1 MIQETSVESYL
12 EISKHLGDKQE
23 EVLFA
28 IKQMVAGTDTE
39 IANYLGYSDINCV
52 RPRRFELVELGLVRE
67 VGKRICSIT
76 GKRAIVW
83 GLGGTSKEEKEDNCL
98 SSTEFNKLISNVYKC
113 NEFQKQKIKEVLK

>member
-12 EISKHLGDKQE
+12 EIIKNLGDKQE

-39 IANYLGYSDINCV
+39 IANYLGYSDINSV

-76 GKRAIVW
+76 GRNAIVW

-98 SSTEFNKLISNVYKC
+98 SSTEFNKLLTTIYKC
-113 NEFQKQKIKEVLK
+113 NEFQKQTNL